1 MDDISTK
8 LILDTMNKNFRQIN
22 ARLDAHD
29 ENFKQINAKLEAHDE
44 NFKRI
49 DESFNFINAKFRTYD
64 ENFKFINRK
73 FDNYDENFKQLNK
86 RFDSQDKKFEELK
99 SEFISLGNTVTRM
112 EKNIG
117 DKAQLGLE
125 YASGAMKHF
134 ESITETLNKIN
145 SKLDKHDVH
154 IEVLEEKAM

>member
-1 MDDISTK
+1 MDDKNTK
-8 LILDTMNKNFRQIN
+8 LILDTMNKNFSQIN
-22 ARLDAHD
+22 TRLDAHD

-44 NFKRI
+44 NF
-49 DESFNFINAKFRTYD
+49 NFINAKFRTYD
-64 ENFKFINRK
+64 ENFKFINKK

-117 DKAQLGLE
+117 DKAQLGLD

-134 ESITETLNKIN
+134 EDITETLNKIN
-145 SKLDKHDVH
+145 SKLDKHDIH
-154 IEVLEEKAM
+154 IEALEEKAI